1 MKTIL
6 LVAGTCLALAGCSTS
21 SHQTAWGKP
30 GVTRVDY
37 GTDIGMCT
45 GLAAMQNS
53 GNGANSAGGINGRNA
68 SAQTDTARGST
79 AASGAAAGGSGAA
92 GGSNVPASGMYSGM
106 ASSDFVQRAATQQR
120 AQEMQAKK
128 LQAETYKHC
137 LVERGYHEFTLTP
150 EQRAKLAT
158 FKAGTN
164 EYHEYLY
171 SLGADANVV
180 AKQGA
185 H

>member
-1 MKTIL
+1 
-6 LVAGTCLALAGCSTS
+6 
-21 SHQTAWGKP
+21 
-30 GVTRVDY
+30 
-37 GTDIGMCT
+37 MCT
-45 GLAAMQNS
+45 GLAAMQNT

-79 AASGAAAGGSGAA
+79 AAGSAAAGGAA
-92 GGSNVPASGMYSGM
+92 GGGSNVPASGTYSGM

-128 LQAETYKHC
+128 AQAETFKHC
-137 LVERGYHEFTLTP
+137 LTERGYQEFHLTP
-150 EQRAKLAT
+150 EQRNKLKT
-158 FKAGTN
+158 LKVGSN

-171 SLGADANVV
+171 SLGADPAVV

-185 H
+185 SS